1 MAALARIPASWF
13 DFLRIESDLA
23 ITFIGLAGNYS
34 SRKNSIRA
42 LGNAR
47 KALEQIRRGLA
58 NPAGFDAE
66 EIAFLKRRCGE
77 IESAFEDSRRQE
89 TK

>member
-1 MAALARIPASWF
+1 MSTHPSSTWF

-23 ITFIGLAGNYS
+23 ITFIGIAKSYS
-34 SRKNSIRA
+34 NPMNSARA

-58 NPAGFDAE
+58 NPIGFDIE
-66 EIAFLKRRCGE
+66 EIAFLERRCGE
-77 IESAFEDSRRQE
+77 IELALKL
-89 TK
+89 T